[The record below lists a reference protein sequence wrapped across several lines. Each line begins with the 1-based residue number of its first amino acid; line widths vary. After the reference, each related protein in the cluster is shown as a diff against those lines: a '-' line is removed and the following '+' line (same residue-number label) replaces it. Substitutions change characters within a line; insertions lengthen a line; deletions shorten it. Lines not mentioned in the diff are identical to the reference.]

1 MGEVKDSIESY
12 RISGIQES
20 GVRIQK
26 KKGIIILNPELSIPL
41 LATAIRRVVW
51 SNTSFYWR
59 VWTGSRNVNVVP
71 AFGVL
76 FTSMARSCNSRI
88 LLVIASPSPE

>member
-12 RISGIQES
+12 RMAGIQES
-20 GVRIQK
+20 VHRLRVVKMNFYNPPLRIKSQNPEE
-26 KKGIIILNPELSIPL
+26 KGIIILNPELSIPL

-59 VWTGSRNVNVVP
+59 V
-71 AFGVL
+71 
-76 FTSMARSCNSRI
+76 
-88 LLVIASPSPE
+88 